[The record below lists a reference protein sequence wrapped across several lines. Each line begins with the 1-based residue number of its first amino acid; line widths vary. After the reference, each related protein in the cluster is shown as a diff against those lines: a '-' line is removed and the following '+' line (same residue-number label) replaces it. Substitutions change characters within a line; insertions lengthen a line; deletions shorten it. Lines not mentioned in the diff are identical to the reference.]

1 MVRPVSSR
9 GAWKAGL
16 AIAVV
21 AAALIWHILA
31 CIESPM
37 AFSPNGKDLAF
48 VTMEPYTGDDIALAG
63 THVYRLMVLSEGK
76 PLRTLEETSRYMLTA
91 PAWSPDGTRM
101 AYLRIMLLE
110 KEQQDRIKELVKKNK
125 EARRQL
131 SEAVGRKAWTEA
143 PLPPQERA
151 RRASRSSV
159 DEKSWTDAPL
169 PPVAPGASE
178 PPAKA
183 PESTGDLSLP
193 PAAGTANYLE
203 QQFTLMRPP
212 AMLVVRDAATGQVVS
227 AMRTFT
233 TPMDVEGAAFFMS
246 YLMVRPQFSPDGHL
260 IYLCNGSEVLAMNPE
275 ENKQWIVAAP
285 ASVAVLSPDGATVAA
300 LGLQSLALLRP
311 KTDSAVYRR
320 LGEDDAP
327 LSGLAWV
334 DKDTVAVFR
343 PKKDGEAAPRIDLYR
358 TDGTLAK
365 SIPLKLPRHETN
377 DTNQGELAIA
387 PNGAGLVLAFGKD
400 VFFMKMDGTILR
412 HWKGDKEVLAQPTFT
427 PDSKQV
433 AFKLLVRATPEG
445 KEPNH
450 TAAIVFFSPDGK
462 ELRRAE
468 VPAAKPP
475 APSAEK
481 EPADKPA
488 AEKKPAE
495 AKPADVKPAETK
507 PADVKPAEK

>member
-9 GAWKAGL
+9 SAWKAGL

-21 AAALIWHILA
+21 AAGLIWHILA

-48 VTMEPYTGDDIALAG
+48 VTMEPYGGGDDIDLAG

-76 PLRTLEETSRYMLTA
+76 TVRTLEETTRYMLTA
-91 PAWSPDGTRM
+91 PAWSPDGKHI
-101 AYLRIMLLE
+101 AYLRILLLE
-110 KEQQDRIKELVKKNK
+110 KEQQDRLKELIKKNK
-125 EARRQL
+125 EARKRA
-131 SEAVGRKAWTEA
+131 SEAVDGKAWAE
-143 PLPPQERA
+143 
-151 RRASRSSV
+151 
-159 DEKSWTDAPL
+159 APL

-178 PPAKA
+178 PPAKS
-183 PESTGDLSLP
+183 PEFIEDLSLP
-193 PAAGTANYLE
+193 SAGAMANYGD
-203 QQFTLMRPP
+203 QQVTLPRLP
-212 AMLVVRDAATGQVVS
+212 AVLVVRDAATGQVVS

-233 TPMDVEGAAFFMS
+233 APMDVEKGDFYLFYIS
-246 YLMVRPQFSPDGHL
+246 YLTVRPQFSPDGHL
-260 IYLCNGSEVLAMNPE
+260 IYLCNGSEVLSLNPE

-285 ASVAVLSPDGATVAA
+285 ASVATLSPDGATVAA